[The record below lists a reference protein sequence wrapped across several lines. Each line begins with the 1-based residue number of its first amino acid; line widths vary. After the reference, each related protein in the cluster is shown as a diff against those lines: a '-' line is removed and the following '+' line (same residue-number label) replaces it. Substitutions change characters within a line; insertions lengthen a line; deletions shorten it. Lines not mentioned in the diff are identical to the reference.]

1 MKFKTEHNMFIKFE
15 RRLLLW
21 LKTQVSNV
29 LSNSAKTT
37 AKVKTTVPL
46 TALRLAHMNLT
57 LQRTNVQTASHLNS
71 ADIEKLI

>member
-46 TALRLAHMNLT
+46 TALQLAHMSLT

>member
-15 RRLLLW
+15 RRLLSW

-37 AKVKTTVPL
+37 AKVKTTVHL
-46 TALRLAHMNLT
+46 TALQLAHMSLT